1 MSAGERDRAVDAGTR
16 RAAGVV
22 SAGERDPAVDAG
34 TRRAAGV
41 VSADE
46 RDRSVDAA
54 RAVAIV
60 GVVAGHWL
68 VTGLA
73 LGQDGALRQASP
85 LAAMPTLAPV
95 TWLLQALGLFFF
107 AGGYAAAR
115 SGRHPMPSGRLLR
128 PVAALLGAWSLAL
141 AVSAAVGVPT
151 GTLLTIAT
159 LVASPLWFLVPYLA
173 LSAVTRPLVRL
184 VDRAGPAVVAVP
196 AIAAVAACDMGLV
209 PGWVAVPAVWSVP
222 WVLGVTLARGRLGG
236 ARAGLG
242 LAAAGMLGM
251 AFLLG
256 VAGYPASAVGVP
268 GDARSNLD
276 PPSLVALALAAAQI
290 GVLLLVRA
298 RLSRAPG
305 RDPGGGRGR
314 TGLWPAVAA
323 LNRAA
328 LPIYLKHQSVLILVA
343 AAAALIGPAPGLL
356 TAPDGPVWVA
366 QRLAWLPV
374 FAVVLAAVVG
384 FRPARKASGGSGHGG
399 GRHADRARAH

>member
-1 MSAGERDRAVDAGTR
+1 VSAGERVRAVDAGPR
-16 RAAGVV
+16 RAGGIVR
-22 SAGERDPAVDAG
+22 AGERARAVDAG
-34 TRRAAGV
+34 PRHAGGI
-41 VSADE
+41 VSAGG
-46 RDRSVDAA
+46 RDRSIDAA

-73 LGQDGALRQASP
+73 LGPDGVLRQASP
-85 LAAMPTLAPV
+85 LAAMPALAPV
-95 TWLLQALGLFFF
+95 TWLLQTLGLFFF

-115 SGRHPMPSGRLLR
+115 SGRRPVLSGRLLR
-128 PVAALLGAWSLAL
+128 PLAALLGAWTLAL

-151 GTLLTIAT
+151 AT
-159 LVASPLWFLVPYLA
+159 LVTVAMLVVSPLWFLMPYLA
-173 LSAVTRPLVRL
+173 LRAVIRPLVRL
-184 VDRAGPAVVAVP
+184 VDWAGPAVVAVP
-196 AIAAVAACDMGLV
+196 AVAAVAACDVRLV
-209 PGWVAVPAVWSVP
+209 PGWVAVPAAWSVP
-222 WVLGVTLARGRLGG
+222 WVLGVALARGRLGG
-236 ARAGLG
+236 VRAGLG
-242 LAAAGMLGM
+242 LAAAGVLGM

-290 GVLLLVRA
+290 GVLLVVRA
-298 RLSRAPG
+298 RLSGAPG
-305 RDPGGGRGR
+305 RDAGGRGG
-314 TGLWPAVAA
+314 TGMCPAVEV

-343 AAAALIGPAPGLL
+343 AAAALVGPTAPGLL
-356 TAPDGPVWVA
+356 TAPDGPAWVV

-384 FRPARKASGGSGHGG
+384 FRPAFRRGR
-399 GRHADRARAH
+399 RHAGRGRVP

>member
-1 MSAGERDRAVDAGTR
+1 
-16 RAAGVV
+16 V
-22 SAGERDPAVDAG
+22 SAG
-34 TRRAAGV
+34 
-41 VSADE
+41 E

-60 GVVAGHWL
+60 GVVGGHWL

-95 TWLLQALGLFFF
+95 TWLLQTLGLFFF

-128 PVAALLGAWSLAL
+128 PVAALLGAWSLPL
-141 AVSAAVGVPT
+141 AVSAAAGVPT

-173 LSAVTRPLVRL
+173 LSAVTQPLVRL
-184 VDRAGPAVVAVP
+184 VDRAGPAVMAVP
-196 AIAAVAACDMGLV
+196 AVAAVAACDLGLV
-209 PGWVAVPAVWSVP
+209 PGWVAVPAAWSVP
-222 WVLGVTLARGRLGG
+222 WVLGVALARGRLGR
-236 ARAGLG
+236 ARTGLG
-242 LAAAGMLGM
+242 LAAAGVVGM

-276 PPSLVALALAAAQI
+276 PPSLVAVALAAAQI

-356 TAPDGPVWVA
+356 TAPDGPVWVV

-384 FRPARKASGGSGHGG
+384 FRPARKASGGPGHGG

>member
-1 MSAGERDRAVDAGTR
+1 VSAGERDRAVDAGTR

-22 SAGERDPAVDAG
+22 RADERDPAVDAG

-41 VSADE
+41 VRAGE

-115 SGRHPMPSGRLLR
+115 SGRRPMPSGRLLR

-141 AVSAAVGVPT
+141 AVSAAAGVPT

-298 RLSRAPG
+298 RLSGAAG
-305 RDPGGGRGR
+305 RDPVGRGG
-314 TGLWPAVAA
+314 TGLWRAVAA